1 MKEILL
7 GIGTL
12 NIGGTE
18 KHVVDILKTFDRKRF
33 RISLFLLWQN
43 GENLKLIPK
52 DITVYKVPFILLKHS
67 KMAVLYQSIRLF
79 FILLRKK
86 FCLVHYFLP
95 HMYVIGGL
103 ISFILG
109 TKMIMSRRSLNNY
122 QNKNK
127 FFKIVEPFLHK
138 RCIRIFVN
146 SKAIRSQLVNQ
157 EKVEE
162 EKIKLIYNGVQNY
175 NIKKKK
181 KDYIIII
188 CVANFINYKRHFD
201 ILKAFSKVKDSSTR
215 LKLIG
220 NGNSKDISKL
230 ISFSKKHNI
239 YNKVDILTNQKK
251 VFEIVSQSDIGLLA
265 SEEEG
270 FSNAILEYMSCGLP
284 IVASSVGGN
293 KEAIIHNKNGFLF
306 EVGNTQMLYYY
317 LDKLIKDKQLRIK
330 MGKQGKLI
338 QKSKYTISKQ
348 INSYQDIY
356 TSLV

>member
-1 MKEILL
+1 M
-7 GIGTL
+7 
-12 NIGGTE
+12 
-18 KHVVDILKTFDRKRF
+18 
-33 RISLFLLWQN
+33 
-43 GENLKLIPK
+43 
-52 DITVYKVPFILLKHS
+52 
-67 KMAVLYQSIRLF
+67 
-79 FILLRKK
+79 
-86 FCLVHYFLP
+86 
-95 HMYVIGGL
+95 
-103 ISFILG
+103 
-109 TKMIMSRRSLNNY
+109 
-122 QNKNK
+122 
-127 FFKIVEPFLHK
+127 
-138 RCIRIFVN
+138 
-146 SKAIRSQLVNQ
+146 
-157 EKVEE
+157 
-162 EKIKLIYNGVQNY
+162 
-175 NIKKKK
+175 
-181 KDYIIII
+181 
-188 CVANFINYKRHFD
+188 ANFINYKRHFD

-330 MGKQGKLI
+330 MGKQSKLI